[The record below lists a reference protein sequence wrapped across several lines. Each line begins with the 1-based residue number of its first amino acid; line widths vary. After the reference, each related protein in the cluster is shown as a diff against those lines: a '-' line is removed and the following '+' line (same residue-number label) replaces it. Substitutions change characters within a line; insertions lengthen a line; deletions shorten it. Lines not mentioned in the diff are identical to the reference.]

1 VSVDLAY
8 QAVFQSASDAILILS
23 EDGRAIDCNP
33 AALALYRCS
42 RDELI
47 GTTPNDWSPECQP
60 DGRRSDVAVAE
71 IFAGVMRGEV
81 LRFDWTNRRRDGTLI
96 EVAVTLSLF
105 MSGDEPK
112 FVTMVRDVSA
122 AKTAARALA
131 ESEQRFRGLFEKA
144 PLAYQSLDM
153 AGNILEVNDAWLDL
167 MGGLRRDDVTG
178 RSITDFLT
186 EKSLPTLAVNFPK
199 FQRQGHIEGP
209 VFEFQRTDGGIRT
222 VSINGRIGHDAAGNS
237 VRTHCILTDISE
249 RQRAEDMLR
258 ELNRHLEER
267 IEQRTRD
274 LELAKDAA
282 EADEHFM
289 QRLIDAIPGQ
299 VAYVNRDLR
308 FEFAN
313 KAYREWFGRSAE
325 EMKGI
330 HLRDLLGEE
339 LLQKSLPFLQVAL
352 RGEPIEFL
360 RATPESD
367 GKATYLRAEYVPDI
381 AGDQVLG
388 IFGLF
393 SDITELKAA
402 QIQLEQLNHQLNLRT
417 LQAEAASV
425 AKSAFLAN
433 MSHEIRTPMNAILG
447 MAHVLQREAPTPRQV
462 EHLAKIDSAARH
474 LLGII
479 NDILDL
485 SKIEAGKF
493 TLDEAPL
500 DFAALLRNLN
510 SILHEPARAKG
521 LRLRVQ
527 AAPIDFSLKGDAT
540 ALQQAMLNFA
550 SNAVKF
556 TDAGEVTIRLSF
568 AEESVDSALLLFS
581 VEDTGIGIAP
591 EALSRLFGAF
601 EQADSSTTR
610 RYGGTGLGLAINR
623 RLAELMGGEVGA
635 ESTPGAGSTFWFTAR
650 LKKGDAA
657 DLATP
662 TLSPGAA
669 EAALRQG
676 HAGKRIL
683 AVDDEPINREIARL
697 YLEAAGLAVDTA
709 SDGAEAVESA
719 RRTAYAAILMD
730 MQMPTMDGLDAT
742 RRIRQMVG
750 REQVPIIAMTA
761 NAFSEDKA
769 RCFEA
774 GMNDFLTKPF
784 DPDAFFATLL
794 RVLSQNHR

>member
-601 EQADSSTTR
+601 EQADNSTTR

>member
-167 MGGLRRDDVTG
+167 MGGLRRDDVTC